1 MNLTNKYIAATGVIF
16 LIVFNEFT
24 LVYLD
29 SSPPLSDKALS
40 IIRSFNFI
48 FLVFS
53 FAGKFFL
60 QKFSPFISKISR
72 LFMTFIFPSLLAI
85 ILFDI
90 FLKFMGFG
98 YPSHYEQENIL
109 RYPSPGDN
117 FSGKPNSADHN
128 KYGFRG
134 TFEQDESS
142 FSIAMFGG
150 STGYYGN
157 PSIIETVKS
166 RLEDRG
172 LQVNVF
178 NFSSLSSNH
187 TQHLHRLLK
196 YYDKFNLDIVIFY
209 GGGNETVQ
217 YASYDPRPGYPYN
230 FFFRNDLSPI
240 RQSLIRYSS
249 ILGELDKL
257 TGFISKKKVLDKN
270 IKVQGWEESII
281 EKYWRDL
288 STAHVITSSAI
299 KPNICKN
306 SIFISITQPANVSID
321 EHKKLWDLL
330 KVSMSLKNYDWD
342 HYNFTKY
349 EDVVEFDDAIHLK
362 QTSRNLMG
370 NKISDVVFRLYK
382 QKCF

>member
-1 MNLTNKYIAATGVIF
+1 
-16 LIVFNEFT
+16 
-24 LVYLD
+24 
-29 SSPPLSDKALS
+29 
-40 IIRSFNFI
+40 
-48 FLVFS
+48 
-53 FAGKFFL
+53 
-60 QKFSPFISKISR
+60 
-72 LFMTFIFPSLLAI
+72 
-85 ILFDI
+85 
-90 FLKFMGFG
+90 MGFG
-98 YPSHYEQENIL
+98 YPSHYKQENIM

-117 FSGKPNSADHN
+117 FSGKPHSMDHN

-134 TFEQDESS
+134 TFAQDESS

-150 STGYYGN
+150 STGYYGD

-196 YYDKFNLDIVIFY
+196 YYDKFNLDMVIFY

-230 FFFRNDLSPI
+230 FFFSNDLSPI

-288 STAHVITSSAI
+288 RTAHIITSSAI

-306 SIFISITQPANVSID
+306 PIFISITQPVKASID

-330 KVSMSLKNYDWD
+330 KVSMSLKDYDWD

-349 EDVVEFDDAIHLK
+349 EDVVEFDDMIHLN

-370 NKISDVVFRLYK
+370 NKITDIVFRLYK